1 LDNFTKEQRSRCMS
15 RIKSKD
21 TKPEIIVRKTLYK
34 LGFRYG
40 LYKEDLPGKPD
51 IIFLKKKIAIF
62 VNGCFWH
69 QHEGCKRKS
78 SPKTNTEYW
87 EKKLKKNVENQNKSI
102 ISLRKTGWKVFIIWE
117 CETKDSTLLEKRIKE
132 FLYE

>member
-1 LDNFTKEQRSRCMS
+1 MS

>member
-1 LDNFTKEQRSRCMS
+1 MDNFTKEQRSRCMS